1 MVELQ
6 KKNAPEEEVACK
18 TMLEEFMSESYEFRH
33 NILSDK
39 YEMRNIG
46 EEWRPVTLKSINS
59 ISLRLKREIA
69 ESKRWKSAVEEYIQS
84 EETPTYDP
92 ISNYLNNLPAWDGKD
107 RTREFFDRLP
117 GLNDDQHEWL
127 ATWIRSA
134 VAHWLNLDLLHGNE
148 QVVTLIGA
156 QGCGKSTFCAQI
168 LPPQFRSYY
177 LDHVNIS
184 NKFDKEMA
192 LSNNLIVN
200 IDELDQIRPSQQA
213 ELKQM
218 LSKIRVNGR
227 PIFGRSQDDR
237 RRFASFVATTNN
249 PRPLHDPTGSR
260 RYICIEIP
268 QNSIICND
276 RSIDYDQLYAQI
288 VYEVREQKLPYWFTP
303 AETRRIEEH
312 NIRYQH
318 TNDLES
324 MLNACFR
331 RPESDEIVKP
341 ILTRDIVRI
350 LATSYP
356 ELNQTQGMTVKVG
369 RILRAMNFAQKDLT
383 QGSAYYLVPLKIA
396 S

>member
-59 ISLRLKREIA
+59 ISLRLKREID
-69 ESKRWKSAVEEYIQS
+69 ETKRWKSAVEEYVQS

-92 ISNYLNNLPAWDGKD
+92 IS
-107 RTREFFDRLP
+107 
-117 GLNDDQHEWL
+117 
-127 ATWIRSA
+127 
-134 VAHWLNLDLLHGNE
+134 
-148 QVVTLIGA
+148 
-156 QGCGKSTFCAQI
+156 
-168 LPPQFRSYY
+168 
-177 LDHVNIS
+177 DHVNIS

-237 RRFASFVATTNN
+237 RRFASYVATTNN

-303 AETRRIEEH
+303 TETRRIEEH

-350 LATSYP
+350 LANSYP

>member
-6 KKNAPEEEVACK
+6 KKNAPVEEVACK

-39 YEMRNIG
+39 YEMRNIC

-59 ISLRLKREIA
+59 ISLRLKREID
-69 ESKRWKSAVEEYIQS
+69 ETKRWKSAVEEYIQS

-92 ISNYLNNLPAWDGKD
+92 ISDYLNHLPAWDGKD

-117 GLNDDQHEWL
+117 RLNDDQHEWL
-127 ATWIRSA
+127 ATWMRSA

-168 LPPQFRSYY
+168 LPPHFRSYY

-200 IDELDQIRPSQQA
+200 IDELDQIKPGQQA

-249 PRPLHDPTGSR
+249 PPPLHDPTGSR

-268 QNSIICND
+268 QIPRISDI
-276 RSIDYDQLYAQI
+276 
-288 VYEVREQKLPYWFTP
+288 
-303 AETRRIEEH
+303 ET
-312 NIRYQH
+312 
-318 TNDLES
+318 
-324 MLNACFR
+324 
-331 RPESDEIVKP
+331 
-341 ILTRDIVRI
+341 
-350 LATSYP
+350 
-356 ELNQTQGMTVKVG
+356 
-369 RILRAMNFAQKDLT
+369 
-383 QGSAYYLVPLKIA
+383 
-396 S
+396 